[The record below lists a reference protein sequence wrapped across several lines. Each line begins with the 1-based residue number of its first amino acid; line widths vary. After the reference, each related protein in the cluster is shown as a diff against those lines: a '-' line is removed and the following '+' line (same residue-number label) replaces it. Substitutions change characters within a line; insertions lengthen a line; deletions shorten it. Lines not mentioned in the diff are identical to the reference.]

1 MNIIKVKQGE
11 TAWLNWRAEG
21 ISATDIP
28 VILGFSPYKTPREL
42 WMEKTGKQNPPDLS
56 GNPNIQRGHRLE
68 DAARQFAEEAYDEV
82 LLPICAECSDW
93 PILRASLDGFSSE
106 GEPFEF
112 KAPSQKVF
120 DEVLANGI
128 ESPTYR
134 MYEMQVKVQAV
145 VVGAS
150 AGRLFFYMEPTGDME
165 EPLVREFRIT
175 VSDSDKEAILEA
187 AKAFWDL
194 IQTDTAPELDP
205 ERDLF
210 IPASGQGE
218 FRFRALAESWVENQG
233 ELKALEDR
241 VKALKTE
248 QSDLSEALQKEMG
261 DYLLTDYAGVK
272 ITRFYKKGSVDWAKL
287 QKAMEIPQDKVEAFR
302 KPDRMEARLTLSKNQ
317 VINEDV
323 IGNDVK
329 ATKVGNF

>member
-11 TAWLNWRAEG
+11 PAWLAWRAEG

-28 VILGFSPYKTPREL
+28 VIMGLSPYKTSREL
-42 WMEKTGKQNPPDLS
+42 WMEKTGRQNPPDLS

-68 DAARQFAEEAYDEV
+68 DAARQFAESAYDEV

-93 PILRASLDGFSSE
+93 PVLRASLDGFSSE

-120 DEVLANGI
+120 DEVLEHGTD
-128 ESPTYR
+128 SPIYR

-145 VVGAS
+145 VVGATS
-150 AGRLFFYMEPTGDME
+150 GRLFFYMEPTGDGE

-175 VSDSDKEAILEA
+175 VSDADQEAILSA

-218 FRFRALAESWVENQG
+218 FRFRALAESWAETQE
-233 ELKALEDR
+233 ELKALDAR
-241 VKALKTE
+241 VKALKDE
-248 QSDLSEALQKEMG
+248 QKELSDALTSEMG
-261 DYLLTDYAGVK
+261 DYLLADYAGVK
-272 ITRFYKKGSVDWAKL
+272 ITRFSKKGTVDWSKL
-287 QKAMEIPQDKVEAFR
+287 QKALDIPQCTVEEFR
-302 KPDRMEARLTLSKNQ
+302 KPDRMESRLTLSKNL
-317 VINEDV
+317 VINESV
-323 IGNDVK
+323 IGNEAK

>member
-11 TAWLNWRAEG
+11 PAWLNWRAEG

-28 VILGFSPYKTPREL
+28 VIMGLSSYKTPREL
-42 WMEKTGKQNPPDLS
+42 WMEKTGRQNPPDLS

-68 DAARQFAEEAYDEV
+68 DAARQFAESAYDEV

-120 DEVLANGI
+120 DEVLENGTD
-128 ESPTYR
+128 SPTYR

-145 VVGAS
+145 VVGAT
-150 AGRLFFYMEPTGDME
+150 AGRLFFYMEPMGDSE
-165 EPLVREFRIT
+165 EPLVREFRIA
-175 VSDSDKEAILEA
+175 VSEHDKELILSA

-218 FRFRALAESWVENQG
+218 FRFRALAESWVDNQE
-233 ELKALEDR
+233 ELKQLDAR
-241 VKALKTE
+241 VKALKDE
-248 QSDLSEALQKEMG
+248 QKELSDALTAEMG
-261 DYLLTDYAGVK
+261 EYLLADYAGVK
-272 ITRFYKKGSVDWAKL
+272 ITRFSKKGTVDWTKL
-287 QKAMEIPQDKVEAFR
+287 QKALEIPQDTVEEFR
-302 KPDRMEARLTLSKNQ
+302 KPDRMESRLTLSKNQ
-317 VINEDV
+317 VINESV
-323 IGNDVK
+323 IGNEAK
-329 ATKVGNF
+329 ATKVGKF